1 MTLPK
6 VPGDYTS
13 VEPIPRNIELVRQL
27 HAAGHHIIIQ
37 TSRGMRDHAGNLGQV
52 MRDVGRSTFNS
63 LHDFD
68 IPYDELIFG
77 KPEADVYVG
86 HRAVNSLIDTIQ
98 EVRNAAL
105 RLSHASQPA
114 NLPTPNAPTGARPHQ
129 RCLYLLPLCQVGWF
143 VDPAPMVKGLTGAVA
158 PRDFNTVRPVSDTHV
173 YKSGPREVMAGE
185 VYWYRNIP
193 QPLVDLFPELSRF
206 EDYNNE
212 EGDVV
217 SLVMSRVQGITFSQL
232 LTNSAVTKGRLQR
245 LLDGLQRVHD
255 CPPSPPAV
263 HSPSS
268 SPSSP
273 SYTPLGS
280 ASVEV
285 EPPGDGGGNGGGG
298 GLDPGN
304 MLPSTEEIASNYS
317 PKIRDRFKK
326 FHDLY
331 MEFAEEVPDLERMH
345 DVIVSFLEEYVSEER
360 CIKAHYIHGDPVLS
374 NCLLEP
380 TGQVKYLDMRGGL
393 GKRLTT
399 QGDVLYDLSKVYQS
413 LCGYDFLLL
422 DQPIKD
428 HEARMLDG
436 LRQVFWES
444 AVHYAGRRNA
454 QDTRKKEGKSED
466 EYAAELQRDVKVLT
480 ASHFFGIVPLHEV
493 RARQVQ
499 YLQFSRSILIESG
512 LL

>member
-1 MTLPK
+1 
-6 VPGDYTS
+6 
-13 VEPIPRNIELVRQL
+13 
-27 HAAGHHIIIQ
+27 
-37 TSRGMRDHAGNLGQV
+37 
-52 MRDVGRSTFNS
+52 
-63 LHDFD
+63 
-68 IPYDELIFG
+68 
-77 KPEADVYVG
+77 
-86 HRAVNSLIDTIQ
+86 
-98 EVRNAAL
+98 
-105 RLSHASQPA
+105 
-114 NLPTPNAPTGARPHQ
+114 
-129 RCLYLLPLCQVGWF
+129 
-143 VDPAPMVKGLTGAVA
+143 MVKGLTGAVA

-206 EDYNNE
+206 EDYSNE

-245 LLDGLQRVHD
+245 LLEGLQRVHD
-255 CPPSPPAV
+255 CPLPPPAV
-263 HSPSS
+263 HSPR

-273 SYTPLGS
+273 PSHSSMRAAAVGF
-280 ASVEV
+280 ASDEVEV
-285 EPPGDGGGNGGGG
+285 PGGGGGGGGGG
-298 GLDPGN
+298 GLDGDGLDPGN
-304 MLPSTEEIASNYS
+304 VLPSTEEIGNNYA

-331 MEFAEEVPDLERMH
+331 MNFAEEVPDLDRMH

-380 TGQVKYLDMRGGL
+380 TGQVKYLDMRGAL

-444 AVHYAGRRNA
+444 AEHYAGRRSA
-454 QDTRKKEGKSED
+454 QDALKNDGKSKD
-466 EYAAELQRDVKVLT
+466 EHAAELQRDVKVLT

-493 RARQVQ
+493 RARQLQ
-499 YLQFSRSILIESG
+499 YLKFSRSILIDSG
-512 LL
+512 LF